1 MTFLFQ
7 DMDEITE
14 KLYLGNISGAENID
28 KIKNLGIKKV
38 LSLIEELLWP
48 VYKESDN
55 IIHKKFTIYDFEQQ
69 NIIKH
74 FGECLN
80 FIKGDDKVLVHCAVG
95 ASRSA
100 TVVIAYIMW
109 TKKMPFKEA
118 LEFVRSKRFVV
129 SPNFGFED
137 QLKLFEKLLIEN
149 NYDIDKIKFDEIKW
163 EPKEHYDF
171 DIY

>member
-1 MTFLFQ
+1 MTFLLH

-28 KIKNLGIKKV
+28 KIKKLGIKKV

-69 NIIKH
+69 NIIKY

-109 TKKMPFKEA
+109 TKKMSFKEA

-129 SPNFGFED
+129 SPNFGFID
-137 QLKLFEKLLIEN
+137 QLKLFEKLLVEN
-149 NYDIDKIKFDEIKW
+149 NYDIDKIKFEEIKW
-163 EPKEHYDF
+163 EPKGNYDF
-171 DIY
+171 DI

>member
-1 MTFLFQ
+1 MTFLLH

-28 KIKNLGIKKV
+28 KIKKLGIKKV

-69 NIIKH
+69 NIIKY
-74 FGECLN
+74 FGQSLN

-100 TVVIAYIMW
+100 TIVIAYIMW
-109 TKKMPFKEA
+109 SKKMPFKEA

-129 SPNFGFED
+129 SPNFGFID
-137 QLKLFEKLLIEN
+137 QLKLFEKILAEN
-149 NYDIDKIKFDEIKW
+149 NYDIDKIKFKDIKW
-163 EPKEHYDF
+163 EPPEN
-171 DIY
+171 IGLLI

>member
-1 MTFLFQ
+1 MGFH
-7 DMDEITE
+7 DIDEITE
-14 KLYLGNISGAENID
+14 NLYLGNLSAAENID
-28 KIKNLGIKKV
+28 NLKALGIKKV
-38 LSLIEELLWP
+38 LSVLDDFAWP
-48 VYKESDN
+48 KYGDSQF
-55 IIHKKFTIYDFEQQ
+55 IHKTFSIQDFDNQ